1 MSSNLLNLYK
11 TYCMKRIAFVVIYP
25 FLVVISLLPFPLLY
39 LLSDFI
45 SFILFYF
52 LGYRGEMI
60 RKNISLSFP
69 NKSINEKRIIER
81 EFYTHMC
88 DIFLEMIKSM
98 SMSIE
103 SLNKRFKINNL
114 DLLIQFPKNKK
125 SVIIMCGHYAS
136 YEWILFLAKD
146 FGASTYGIY
155 TPLSNIHFDKLVK
168 KIREKHDA
176 FLISR
181 YHTVETIKEHQNKK
195 HIGVYGFAADQSPYP
210 KDKTYWRSFMGNN
223 VPVFTGAE
231 RIAKEFNMG
240 VVYADIKRVKRGFYK
255 ADFKLISDSPN
266 HTAENEITDLF
277 FNMLEQ
283 TITDDPSQY
292 LWSHNRYKYMHLAPK

>member
-25 FLVVISLLPFPLLY
+25 ILLVISLLPFPLLY

-52 LGYRGEMI
+52 LRYRGEMI

-69 NKSINEKRIIER
+69 NKSINEKKIIER
-81 EFYTHMC
+81 KFYTHMC

-114 DLLIQFPKNKK
+114 DLLTQFPKNNK

-146 FGASTYGIY
+146 FGVSTYGIY
-155 TPLSNIHFDKLVK
+155 TPLSNVHFDKLVK

-210 KDKTYWRSFMGNN
+210 KDKTYWRYFMGNK
-223 VPVFTGAE
+223 VPVFTGSE

>member
-25 FLVVISLLPFPLLY
+25 ILLVISLLPFPLLY

-52 LGYRGEMI
+52 LRYRGEMI

-69 NKSINEKRIIER
+69 NKSINEKKIIER
-81 EFYTHMC
+81 KFYTHMC

-114 DLLIQFPKNKK
+114 DLLTQFPKNNK

-146 FGASTYGIY
+146 FGVSTYGIY
-155 TPLSNIHFDKLVK
+155 TPLSNVHFDKLVK

-210 KDKTYWRSFMGNN
+210 KDKTYWRSFMGNK
-223 VPVFTGAE
+223 VPVFTGSE